1 MAEDFAKA
9 VEDGLKLAKRI
20 YLGKDKAVMTAP
32 KPPSPPVQ
40 GLADYYLPS
49 APMVYAVISD
59 PGFVDNPDFPSYQP
73 HVYGR
78 CDPPA
83 LIPLQMSGVDLEVNC
98 YGDTAFVQISGKWRV
113 HCVMGS
119 HSCDC
124 RIAVP
129 MGNQGSILGV
139 EVDLPKKSYST
150 ELVGL
155 EESKCIEKIAR
166 PQDGGFMKPHIF
178 MLTIPQ
184 VDGGTNISIK
194 LRWSQKLLYND
205 GQFTLTVPFSFPEYV
220 TPAVRKISKKEKIQ
234 LNVNSGI
241 VTGILCKAT
250 SHPLKETKRH
260 AEKFSFLYESEVL
273 TWSKTDFSFSYSVSS
288 SNMFGGVLLQSPPL
302 YDHDQRD
309 MFCVYLLPGSQKSTE
324 VFKKEVVF
332 VIDITDSMQGR
343 PLEATKNAISSAMSK
358 LGPEDSFNIITFSSE
373 TSLFSTSMELASK
386 EAIERATTWLS
397 TKSTVEGSTC
407 ISIPL
412 EHAYE
417 MLSNTS
423 GSLPMIFLITDGA
436 VEDERNIC
444 DQMKKRLKN
453 SGSLCPRIHTFG
465 IGSFCNHYF
474 LRMLAMIGRGEFD
487 AVCDLDLID
496 NRIQKLFSNAFSTV
510 LADITVDAFN
520 DHEQIEV
527 YSSCIPD
534 LSFESPLTI
543 CGRYEGSFPDTLK
556 AKGILGDL
564 SSFVMDL
571 KIVRAKDIPL
581 DRVLSRQE
589 IDLLTAQAW
598 LSENKQLEQKV
609 AQLSKV
615 TCNIS
620 EYTRMV
626 LLEKNKIDKAI
637 ESSGAQKVCLSLIRN
652 SIITVNLNSQK
663 LGFSIQVK
671 KTDPHKIKDPL
682 APRKTLLQSL
692 SVGFGDLTATAEN
705 IRPGFEQQKL
715 PDAAEVFLKATS
727 DCCGRMCNRCCC
739 MCCIQCC
746 SKMNDQCA
754 IVLTQ
759 IFTALAFIGCIE
771 CCTLCCGQDGQ

>member
-386 EAIERATTWLS
+386 EAIRRATTWLS

-453 SGSLCPRIHTFG
+453 SGLLCPRIHTFG

-637 ESSGAQKVCLSLIRN
+637 ESSGAQKV
-652 SIITVNLNSQK
+652 
-663 LGFSIQVK
+663 K
-671 KTDPHKIKDPL
+671 KSDPHKIKDPL

-692 SVGFGDLTATAEN
+692 SVGFGDLTATAKN
-705 IRPGFEQQKL
+705 IRPGFEQPKL

-727 DCCGRMCNRCCC
+727 NCCGRMCNRCCC

>member
-59 PGFVDNPDFPSYQP
+59 PGYVDNPDFPSYQP

-155 EESKCIEKIAR
+155 EESKCIEKIVR

-194 LRWSQKLLYND
+194 LRWSQKLLYNN

-241 VTGILCKAT
+241 VAGILCKAT

-397 TKSTVEGSTC
+397 TKST
-407 ISIPL
+407 
-412 EHAYE
+412 AYE

-487 AVCDLDLID
+487 AVCDLDLIG

-510 LADITVDAFN
+510 LANITVDAFN

-556 AKGILGDL
+556 AKGLLGDL

-571 KIVRAKDIPL
+571 KIVL
-581 DRVLSRQE
+581 GRQE

-637 ESSGAQKVCLSLIRN
+637 ESSGAQKV
-652 SIITVNLNSQK
+652 
-663 LGFSIQVK
+663 K

-705 IRPGFEQQKL
+705 IRPGFEQPKL

-727 DCCGRMCNRCCC
+727 NCCGRMCNRCCC